1 MQTGRKKWRGV
12 CRPCEVLKGN
22 ARKAGYTYT
31 ELQQGVSTGHIQP
44 RLKPSISDIRR
55 LLGDMFL
62 GKAVKLP
69 RERKD
74 RSGGAGPAASG
85 PTA

>member
-1 MQTGRKKWRGV
+1 MRRHGS
-12 CRPCEVLKGN
+12 CRPCEVLKAN

-31 ELQQGVSTGHIQP
+31 ELQQGVCAGHIQP
-44 RLKPSISDIRR
+44 RLKPSVTEIRR

-62 GKAVKLP
+62 GKAVKVP

-74 RSGGAGPAASG
+74 RSGGAAGPASPG
-85 PTA
+85 PPT